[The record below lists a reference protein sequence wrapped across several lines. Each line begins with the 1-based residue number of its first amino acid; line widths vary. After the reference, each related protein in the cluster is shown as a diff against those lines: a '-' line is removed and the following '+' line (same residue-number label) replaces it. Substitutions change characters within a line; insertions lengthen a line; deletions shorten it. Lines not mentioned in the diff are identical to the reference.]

1 MKAARSAGKPSS
13 RTNPRQHG
21 VLIRVSTHERIDR
34 HEEVVGSSD
43 RAFGFVFA
51 GVFAILTL
59 VKLWRG
65 WTDFGYIWLALAAG
79 FAAVAMAMP
88 SLLAPLNRL
97 WLKLGLLL
105 HKVMTPLIMGLLFF
119 VVVTPIGLFMRMLGK
134 DLLRLRRDAGTKS
147 YWIDRTPPG
156 PAPDTM
162 KNQF

>member
-1 MKAARSAGKPSS
+1 
-13 RTNPRQHG
+13 
-21 VLIRVSTHERIDR
+21 VSTHERIDR

-43 RAFGFVFA
+43 RSFGFVFA
-51 GVFAILTL
+51 GVFTIITL

-65 WTDFGYIWLALAAG
+65 WSDWGYLWLGL
-79 FAAVAMAMP
+79 AVAFAVAAAAMP
-88 SLLAPLNRL
+88 GVLAPLNRV
-97 WLKLGLLL
+97 WLKIGLAL

-119 VVVTPIGLFMRMLGK
+119 LVVTPIGLMMRATGK
-134 DLLRLRRDAGTKS
+134 DILRLKRSPAEKS

>member
-1 MKAARSAGKPSS
+1 
-13 RTNPRQHG
+13 
-21 VLIRVSTHERIDR
+21 VSTHERIDR

-43 RAFGFVFA
+43 RSFGFVFA
-51 GVFAILTL
+51 GVFTIITL

-65 WTDFGYIWLALAAG
+65 WTDWGYLWLGLAIA
-79 FAAVAMAMP
+79 FAVAATAAP
-88 SLLAPLNRL
+88 SILAPLNRV
-97 WLKLGLLL
+97 WLKIGLAL

-119 VVVTPIGLFMRMLGK
+119 LVVTPIGLIMRATGK
-134 DLLRLRRDAGTKS
+134 DILRLKRSPEEKS

>member
-1 MKAARSAGKPSS
+1 M
-13 RTNPRQHG
+13 
-21 VLIRVSTHERIDR
+21 STHERIDR
-34 HEEVVGSSD
+34 QEEVIGSSD

-51 GVFAILTL
+51 GVFTIITL

-65 WTDFGYIWLALAAG
+65 WSDWGYLWLGLAVA
-79 FAAVAMAMP
+79 FAAAAAVAP
-88 SLLAPLNRL
+88 GVLAPLNRI
-97 WLKLGLLL
+97 WLKIGLAL

-119 VVVTPIGLFMRMLGK
+119 LVVTPIGLIMRATGK
-134 DLLRLRRDAGTKS
+134 DILRLKRSAAEKS

>member
-1 MKAARSAGKPSS
+1 M
-13 RTNPRQHG
+13 
-21 VLIRVSTHERIDR
+21 STHERIDR

-43 RAFGFVFA
+43 RSFGFVFA
-51 GVFAILTL
+51 GVFTIITL

-65 WTDFGYIWLALAAG
+65 WSDWGYLWLGL
-79 FAAVAMAMP
+79 AVAFAVAATAAP
-88 SLLAPLNRL
+88 SVLAPLNRV
-97 WLKLGLLL
+97 WLKIGLAL

-119 VVVTPIGLFMRMLGK
+119 LVVTPIGLIMRATGK
-134 DLLRLRRDAGTKS
+134 DILRLKRSPEEKS

>member
-1 MKAARSAGKPSS
+1 
-13 RTNPRQHG
+13 
-21 VLIRVSTHERIDR
+21 VSTHERIDR

-43 RAFGFVFA
+43 RSFGFVFA
-51 GVFAILTL
+51 GVFTIITL

-65 WTDFGYIWLALAAG
+65 WSDWGYLWLGLAVAFAVAAAAAPAVLAPFNRIWLKIGLA
-79 FAAVAMAMP
+79 
-88 SLLAPLNRL
+88 
-97 WLKLGLLL
+97 L

-119 VVVTPIGLFMRMLGK
+119 LVVTPIGLMMRATGK
-134 DLLRLRRDAGTKS
+134 DILRLKRSPEEKS